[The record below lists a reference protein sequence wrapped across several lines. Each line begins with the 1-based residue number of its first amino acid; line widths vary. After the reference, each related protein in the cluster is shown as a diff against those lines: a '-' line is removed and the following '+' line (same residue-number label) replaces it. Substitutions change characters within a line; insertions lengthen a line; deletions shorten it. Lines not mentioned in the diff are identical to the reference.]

1 GRGQAFLRFAVAGWE
16 LAPTTAAQPAPTD
29 PVSAVQAPEVVV
41 AATPVP
47 QPVVSP
53 EPAADFAAAKIPDLP
68 VFAGAQLPAN
78 ADAAQYFLVPLAHQL
93 SLMQKQMFD
102 QFQQAMMMMFQM
114 FNSLQKDQ
122 IAVIREELDNQ
133 QRLTQ
138 ELSKLQAEINNRA
151 TASPSS
157 AGPAWARSQPVPSFP
172 QKTAPVL
179 PAKAGAS
186 SGQTEAAPPA
196 ADEAATDFHLWLD
209 TRVRAIQQERES
221 GWKKIITFLSGK

>member
-41 AATPVP
+41 TATPVP
-47 QPVVSP
+47 RPVVSP

-78 ADAAQYFLVPLAHQL
+78 AEAVQNLLVPLAHQL

-114 FNSLQKDQ
+114 FNTLQKDQ
-122 IAVIREELDNQ
+122 IGVIRQELDQ
-133 QRLTQ
+133 LHGLTQ
-138 ELSKLQAEINNRA
+138 ELNKLQAELSKRAQQPNTARVA
-151 TASPSS
+151 TAADPCIKSV
-157 AGPAWARSQPVPSFP
+157 Q
-172 QKTAPVL
+172 
-179 PAKAGAS
+179 
-186 SGQTEAAPPA
+186 AAPFG
-196 ADEAATDFHLWLD
+196 T
-209 TRVRAIQQERES
+209 T
-221 GWKKIITFLSGK
+221 